1 MTTAEAMLDL
11 TAIREALSLTVGHY
25 RTRSA
30 FVAEWADEIY
40 IRVAMD
46 PEAVTLAEIALAQS
60 VFGFK
65 GEAWMNPNKAAAAIR
80 RLRKAARPVVAA

>member
-30 FVAEWADEIY
+30 FVAEWADELY
-40 IRVAMD
+40 VRVAMN
-46 PEAVTLAEIALAQS
+46 PETVTLAEISLAQS

-65 GEAWMNPNKAAAAIR
+65 GEPWMAVRKAETAIR
-80 RLRKAARPVVAA
+80 KLRKAGRVVAA